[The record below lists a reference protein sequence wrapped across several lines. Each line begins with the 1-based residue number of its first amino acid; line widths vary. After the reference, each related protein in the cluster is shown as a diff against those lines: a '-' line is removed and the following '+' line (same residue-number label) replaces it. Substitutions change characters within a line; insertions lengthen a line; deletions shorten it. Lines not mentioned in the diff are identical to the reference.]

1 MSGSCQQAHVGI
13 HNSVWVWWLY
23 IGWIPRW
30 DSHWM
35 AFPSVSAPHFV
46 FVYPPVSILIPTSKK
61 DQSIYTVVFLLL
73 ELHEVCELYLK
84 DSKLLDYPLIR
95 VRTMCILL

>member
-1 MSGSCQQAHVGI
+1 MSGFHLQALSRI

-30 DSHWM
+30 DSLWM

-46 FVYPPVSILIPTSKK
+46 LVYPLDRSILVR
-61 DQSIYTVVFLLL
+61 DSIALN
-73 ELHEVCELYLK
+73 
-84 DSKLLDYPLIR
+84 D
-95 VRTMCILL
+95 TMAMQLFETGL